1 MSVEIDLD
9 QLKREVAYYKQQ
21 VDSLAGENLKL
32 DYTISSL
39 RHELKQKKSGF
50 SVLSNLHRDI
60 GAEQQISSIF
70 NVTIYTI
77 NSTLGMDKT
86 VALMP
91 TERQNVF
98 SPAQWAGFLEETV
111 DNFRDTF
118 LEFPERF
125 IDGTGFLVVNKKSEK
140 TEFIEFLQRT
150 FDLPY
155 FICLPVLIDAA
166 PAGILLSGRMKEAK
180 PLYPPLD
187 QGDIETF
194 QAIAGLISSS
204 VKNMRV
210 ATLEESNR
218 LQKDFFANM
227 SHEFRTPITLTL
239 GPIRQLAQGRFGR
252 LTQTALEQLEIISRN
267 QERLLNLVN
276 QILDLAKLE
285 SGGMELRAARVPDVN
300 QFILYRMEPFEAF
313 VQEKGA
319 RLTHR
324 LDPNAA
330 RQEIYLD
337 ADKFDKVI
345 ANLLSNAVKF
355 TSEGSIHVITEVVEQ
370 HLKITVTDS
379 GIGIKEDQLPHI
391 FDRFRQA
398 EGADSRGYMG
408 TGIGLALVK
417 EIVELHGGSIT
428 AQSRY
433 GKGTS
438 FAITLPLGHAH
449 LDREAIVAPEE
460 SREAEQ
466 SVQFK
471 RQIIVSEAVEME
483 SLEDYNRRAF
493 ETADPK
499 RRDLLYVEDNADLRK
514 YLVNVL
520 AGSFNIFL
528 AENGRKGLEFIEQHM
543 PDIIITD
550 SMMPSMSG
558 PEMIKAIRDFE
569 KERSLLTIPVLMLT
583 ARAGSEDQV
592 SGLDT
597 GANDYVTKPFKE
609 EELLARIR
617 NLLRQ
622 RKLDE
627 ELVELNK
634 ELSDTLESLNS
645 EKEKSERLLLNILPR
660 KIADRL
666 KRDEN
671 PIVDELPNVSVL
683 FADIVRFTELTRK
696 ISSVQLVTILNAIFS
711 AFDNLTTTYRL
722 EKIKTIGDAYMVVG
736 GLLVEED
743 QSEAIMQM
751 AIEMFRVMKESNER
765 YGTGLQL
772 RVGVHRGPAIAG
784 VIGAR
789 KFVYDLWGD
798 TVNTASR
805 MESNGLSNAI
815 QVSEELFSQL
825 NDKYTF
831 EIRKKVKIKG
841 LGTMNTYIMP
851 YPAICEL
858 GESNRRQLSQ
868 SRISE
873 GFSPIFDRIV

>member
-1 MSVEIDLD
+1 MSNEIDLGKL
-9 QLKREVAYYKQQ
+9 QKEVEYYRQQ

-39 RHELKQKKSGF
+39 RHELKQKKRGF
-50 SVLSNLHRDI
+50 SVISKLHRDI

-86 VALMP
+86 VVLMP
-91 TERQNVF
+91 TERQHVF
-98 SPAQWAGFLEETV
+98 SPAQWAGFLDEKA
-111 DNFRDTF
+111 NSFKDTAI
-118 LEFPERF
+118 EFPEQF
-125 IDGTGFLVVNKKSEK
+125 SDGTGFLIVNKKSEK
-140 TEFIEFLQRT
+140 TEFISFLQQT
-150 FDLPY
+150 FDLPC
-155 FICLPVLIDAA
+155 FICLPVIIDDM

-204 VKNMRV
+204 VNNMRV

-239 GPIRQLAQGRFGR
+239 GPLRQLGQGRFGQ
-252 LTQTALEQLEIISRN
+252 LTRGAHEQLEIISRN

-285 SGGMELRAARVPDVN
+285 SGGMELKAARIPDVN
-300 QFILYRMEPFEAF
+300 QFIRYRMEPFHSF

-319 RLTHR
+319 RLTHDF
-324 LDPNAA
+324 DPAA
-330 RQEIYLD
+330 SRQDVYLD
-337 ADKFDKVI
+337 SDKFDKVI

-355 TSEGSIHVITEVVEQ
+355 TSEGNIQVTTRVVDQ
-370 HLKITVTDS
+370 QLRITVTDS

-398 EGADSRGYMG
+398 EGSDSRRFMG

-417 EIVELHGGSIT
+417 EIVELHGGNIS

-433 GKGTS
+433 GKGSS
-438 FAITLPLGHAH
+438 FTINLPVGHAH
-449 LDREAIVAPEE
+449 LAPDAIVEPDLAPETG
-460 SREAEQ
+460 Q
-466 SVQFK
+466 SVRFR
-471 RQIIVSEAVEME
+471 RQIIVSEAVESE

-493 ETADPK
+493 ETADPN
-499 RRDLLYVEDNADLRK
+499 RRNLLYVEDNADLRK

-520 AGSFNIFL
+520 AGRFNVFL
-528 AENGRKGLEFIEQHM
+528 AENGRKGLEFIRQHM

-569 KERSLLTIPVLMLT
+569 RENSLLTIPVLMLT

-597 GANDYVTKPFKE
+597 GANDYVTKPFQE

-617 NLLRQ
+617 NLMRQ
-622 RKLDE
+622 RELDE
-627 ELVELNK
+627 ELVDLNR
-634 ELSDTLESLNS
+634 ELSDTLVSLNS
-645 EKEKSERLLLNILPR
+645 EKDRSEQLLLNILPR

-666 KRDEN
+666 KQNEN
-671 PIVDELPNVSVL
+671 PIVDELSDVSVL
-683 FADIVRFTELTRK
+683 FADIVKFTELTHK
-696 ISSVQLVTILNAIFS
+696 IPPVLLVTILNEIFS
-711 AFDNLTTTYRL
+711 AFDNLTTSYSL

-736 GLLVEED
+736 GLLVKEEQTD
-743 QSEAIMQM
+743 AIMKM
-751 AIEMFRVMKESNER
+751 AIDMFRVIQDSNR
-765 YGTGLQL
+765 KHGTDLKL
-772 RVGVHRGPAIAG
+772 RIGMHNGPAIAG
-784 VIGAR
+784 VIGER

-805 MESNGLSNAI
+805 MESSGLSNAI
-815 QVSEELFSQL
+815 QISETLYKSL
-825 NDKYTF
+825 NGKYAF
-831 EIRKKVKIKG
+831 RVRKRVRLKG
-841 LGTMNTYIMP
+841 LGTMNTYIMR
-851 YPAICEL
+851 YPAICRL
-858 GESNRRQLSQ
+858 GKLNGRHRALRATVRNLPRNE
-868 SRISE
+868 IS
-873 GFSPIFDRIV
+873 S